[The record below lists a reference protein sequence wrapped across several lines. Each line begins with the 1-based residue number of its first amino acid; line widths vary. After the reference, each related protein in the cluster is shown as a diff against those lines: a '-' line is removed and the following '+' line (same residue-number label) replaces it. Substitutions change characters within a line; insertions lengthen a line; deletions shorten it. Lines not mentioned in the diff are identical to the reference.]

1 MAGATDAVMDWTT
14 TTKTRGRAT
23 FAGLLALSIVAGIL
37 PRQASAQE
45 SANEARAK
53 DTETNDAGFARDLG
67 DQDAGAAQ
75 ATTPPD
81 AAPVITPVT
90 TKPPSIDLAPRPSSD
105 ATPTSVWILGGVGA
119 LGFASFTYFGLTAS
133 SDLRDLRSSCAPD
146 CSTSSRDAAHDKALT
161 ADISLGVA
169 VVATTV
175 AIVLYLVHQKH
186 D

>member
-1 MAGATDAVMDWTT
+1 MALAVVS
-14 TTKTRGRAT
+14 A
-23 FAGLLALSIVAGIL
+23 VL
-37 PRQASAQE
+37 PRRASAQE
-45 SANEARAK
+45 SGSEGPHANEA
-53 DTETNDAGFARDLG
+53 ETNDAGPTRDLG
-67 DQDAGAAQ
+67 DRDAGAAQ
-75 ATTPPD
+75 ATPPD
-81 AAPVITPVT
+81 AAPVITSVT

>member
-1 MAGATDAVMDWTT
+1 MRTT
-14 TTKTRGRAT
+14 TTTTTRAATFGRAA
-23 FAGLLALSIVAGIL
+23 FAGVMALAVASAAL
-37 PRQASAQE
+37 PRRASAQE
-45 SANEARAK
+45 SGSESPRAK
-53 DTETNDAGFARDLG
+53 ETEANDAGFSRDLG

-75 ATTPPD
+75 ATTTPPD
-81 AAPVITPVT
+81 AAPVIAPVT
-90 TKPPSIDLAPRPSSD
+90 TKPPSIDVAPRASSD